1 MYYIYGNE
9 DFIIDEKIKEIIN
22 NNLESKVFH
31 FNSDVKIND
40 VINQISSFS
49 LFDSKKILVFYN
61 FPFLLKSN
69 DNETKAI
76 INSIK
81 FKPSSTILIFTSE
94 KINEKDAKNELL
106 DFIKKE
112 ALNIECEELNDKQIE
127 IKVKEQIKNMNAT
140 ISEIDLIYF
149 LSKVPNKLSIIF
161 SELEKLVSLDKNIS
175 KNNIDNL
182 VQKYDLSSVY
192 DFVNAFQSQNY
203 DLLFQV
209 YNEKINQG
217 DSIQNLISQLSNVLE
232 ICSRIYSLKKSGLS
246 LIQIEKE
253 MNKHSFVIKKNND
266 FLESVGNKKINK
278 LIKNLSELDS
288 KIKIGLVDEQIGFE
302 RFLLEVIKEEN

>member
-94 KINEKDAKNELL
+94 KINEKDAKNELI

-182 VQKYDLSSVY
+182 VQKYDLSSAY